1 MLEFEIR
8 MAHGILLIL
17 DFLVADELPGAMRR
31 HTFPSNM
38 VEMLFQMQCNSSV
51 YLELNMPKK
60 TNPLE
65 VVRNLYLRYRV

>member
-1 MLEFEIR
+1 
-8 MAHGILLIL
+8 
-17 DFLVADELPGAMRR
+17 
-31 HTFPSNM
+31 M

-65 VVRNLYLRYRV
+65 VVRNLNLRYRV